1 MKKYSFYK
9 SKRGSNYDN
18 EVKKYFQQ
26 EEKWRTVIIGKVAE
40 LLGENITSIN
50 IDNKILGVNLKEIK
64 NEETMKLFKK
74 NGALKQNSKAAKN
87 LNEKYLQILKDEGL
101 DKSSTLQLINFTY
114 DVMRHGNFGNPDYM
128 ERFVTSN
135 HDIYFKADFD
145 LEERSNGSVE
155 TINEVEYHEKYLE
168 EVKKRESA

>member
-50 IDNKILGVNLKEIK
+50 
-64 NEETMKLFKK
+64 
-74 NGALKQNSKAAKN
+74 
-87 LNEKYLQILKDEGL
+87 L
-101 DKSSTLQLINFTY
+101 D
-114 DVMRHGNFGNPDYM
+114 P
-128 ERFVTSN
+128 E
-135 HDIYFKADFD
+135 
-145 LEERSNGSVE
+145 
-155 TINEVEYHEKYLE
+155 
-168 EVKKRESA
+168 RESEESNPQKSIQYG